1 MKSMSSFLKKASP
14 FLLILLGICL
24 VLISGAFS
32 PTVKKE
38 NVIFDDYTGF
48 LENKIE
54 ELLLQMNG
62 INEVTVFITLENS
75 GETVYAE
82 NFASNSSEYVVF
94 SSDNYHNGLIL
105 AENAPLVRGVAVI
118 CTNGNDI
125 KIQSKV
131 VSLLSSAL
139 GIPTNRIS
147 VCG

>member
-1 MKSMSSFLKKASP
+1 MKSMSSFFKKASP

-32 PTVKKE
+32 PTAKKE
-38 NVIFDDYTGF
+38 NVIFDDYTDF

-82 NFASNSSEYVVF
+82 NFTSNSSEYVVF
-94 SSDNYHNGLIL
+94 SSDNYQNGLIL